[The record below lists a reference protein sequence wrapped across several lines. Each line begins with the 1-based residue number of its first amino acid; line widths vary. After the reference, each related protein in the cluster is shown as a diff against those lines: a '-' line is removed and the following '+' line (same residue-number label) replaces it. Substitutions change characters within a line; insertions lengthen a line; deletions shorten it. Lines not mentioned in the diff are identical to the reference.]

1 MLVVENV
8 SMSFGERDILKNVNM
23 KIDEKSITV
32 ITGKSGTGKT
42 TLLGIM
48 SGLLKPDSGKV
59 LFRGKNIFRWLDF
72 MRSRYRNKKIGFIFQ
87 FFNLLPDMTAYQNII
102 YPAIINPFSKN
113 IRGEADFLVNYLG
126 ISHIKN
132 NYPTTLSGG
141 ELQRV
146 AVARSI
152 INRPEIVLADEPT
165 GNLDDATADQ
175 IISLFS
181 EIKEKY
187 GISFVIVT
195 HEKKFLTIADV
206 HYHLTDGQ
214 FTRMDNARGGSVK
227 NDVKEKAAPA
237 ARKKS
242 PAKMASERNATKK
255 AEKKAAPAKKKPVAK
270 VKQVPAK
277 KGKAKK

>member
-8 SMSFGERDILKNVNM
+8 SMSFGEREILKNVNM

-48 SGLLKPDSGKV
+48 SGLLKPDSGRV

-152 INRPEIVLADEPT
+152 INRPEVVLADEPT
-165 GNLDDATADQ
+165 GNLDDATADH
-175 IISLFS
+175 IIALFS
-181 EIKEKY
+181 EIREKY

-195 HEKKFLTIADV
+195 HEKRFLKIADV

-214 FTRMDNARGGSVK
+214 FVRMDNAHGNSVK
-227 NDVKEKAAPA
+227 KEVKETPVPA
-237 ARKKS
+237 A
-242 PAKMASERNATKK
+242 KK
-255 AEKKAAPAKKKPVAK
+255 APVKKAVKKAVSAKKKPAAK
-270 VKQVPAK
+270 AKAAPAK

>member
-23 KIDEKSITV
+23 TIGEKTITV

-48 SGLLKPDSGKV
+48 SGLLKPDSGRV

-195 HEKKFLTIADV
+195 HEKKFLSVADV

-214 FTRMDNARGGSVK
+214 FVRMDNARGGAVK
-227 NDVKEKAAPA
+227 KEEKEKAVPVV
-237 ARKKS
+237 RKKS
-242 PAKMASERNATKK
+242 PGKKAPVRNAVKK
-255 AEKKAAPAKKKPVAK
+255 TEKKAVPAKKKSPVKAK
-270 VKQVPAK
+270 PVPAK

>member
-23 KIDEKSITV
+23 TIGEKTITV

-48 SGLLKPDSGKV
+48 SGLLKPDSGRV

-152 INRPEIVLADEPT
+152 INRPEVVLADEPT

-195 HEKKFLTIADV
+195 HEKKFLSVADV

-214 FTRMDNARGGSVK
+214 FVRMDNARGGAVK
-227 NDVKEKAAPA
+227 KEEKEKAVPA

-242 PAKMASERNATKK
+242 PAKKAPVRNAVKK
-255 AEKKAAPAKKKPVAK
+255 TEKKAAPAKKKSSVKAK
-270 VKQVPAK
+270 PVPAK

>member
-23 KIDEKSITV
+23 TIEEKSITV

-48 SGLLKPDSGKV
+48 SGLLKPDSGRV

-152 INRPEIVLADEPT
+152 INRPEVVLADEPT
-165 GNLDDATADQ
+165 GNLDDATADH
-175 IISLFS
+175 IIALFS
-181 EIKEKY
+181 EIREKY

-195 HEKKFLTIADV
+195 HEKRFLQIADV

-214 FTRMDNARGGSVK
+214 FVRMDNAHGNAVK
-227 NDVKEKAAPA
+227 KEPKERAVTAAKKKPAAKKAPEKKTVKKAAA
-237 ARKKS
+237 
-242 PAKMASERNATKK
+242 
-255 AEKKAAPAKKKPVAK
+255 KAAPAKKKSAAK
-270 VKQVPAK
+270 AKPAPAK

>member
-23 KIDEKSITV
+23 TIGEKTITV

-48 SGLLKPDSGKV
+48 SGLLKPDSGRV

-195 HEKKFLTIADV
+195 HEKKFLSVADV

-214 FTRMDNARGGSVK
+214 FTRMDNARGGAVK
-227 NDVKEKAAPA
+227 KEVKEKAVPA

-242 PAKMASERNATKK
+242 PVKKAPVRNAVKK
-255 AEKKAAPAKKKPVAK
+255 TEKKSAPAKKKSPVKAK
-270 VKQVPAK
+270 PVPPK

>member
-23 KIDEKSITV
+23 TIGEKTITV

-48 SGLLKPDSGKV
+48 SGLLKPDSGRV

-152 INRPEIVLADEPT
+152 INRPEVVLADEPT

-195 HEKKFLTIADV
+195 HEKKFLSVADV

-214 FTRMDNARGGSVK
+214 FVRMDNARGGAVK
-227 NDVKEKAAPA
+227 KEEKEKAVPA

-242 PAKMASERNATKK
+242 PAKKAPVRNAVKK
-255 AEKKAAPAKKKPVAK
+255 TEKKAAPAKKKSPVKAK
-270 VKQVPAK
+270 PVPAK

>member
-1 MLVVENV
+1 
-8 SMSFGERDILKNVNM
+8 
-23 KIDEKSITV
+23 
-32 ITGKSGTGKT
+32 
-42 TLLGIM
+42 
-48 SGLLKPDSGKV
+48 
-59 LFRGKNIFRWLDF
+59 
-72 MRSRYRNKKIGFIFQ
+72 
-87 FFNLLPDMTAYQNII
+87 MTAYQNII

-270 VKQVPAK
+270 AKQVPAK

>member
-23 KIDEKSITV
+23 TIGEKTITV

-48 SGLLKPDSGKV
+48 SGLLKPDSGRV

-152 INRPEIVLADEPT
+152 INRPEVVLADEPT

-195 HEKKFLTIADV
+195 HEKKFLSVADV

-214 FTRMDNARGGSVK
+214 FTRMDNARGGAVK
-227 NDVKEKAAPA
+227 KEVKEKAVPA
-237 ARKKS
+237 ARKKL
-242 PAKMASERNATKK
+242 PAKKAPVRNAAKK
-255 AEKKAAPAKKKPVAK
+255 TEKKAAPAKKKSPVKAK
-270 VKQVPAK
+270 PVPAK

>member
-23 KIDEKSITV
+23 TIGEKTITV

-48 SGLLKPDSGKV
+48 SGLLKPDSGRV

-195 HEKKFLTIADV
+195 HEKKFLSVADV

-214 FTRMDNARGGSVK
+214 FVRMDNARGGAVK
-227 NDVKEKAAPA
+227 KEEKEKAVPA

-242 PAKMASERNATKK
+242 PAKKAPVRNAVKK
-255 AEKKAAPAKKKPVAK
+255 TEKKAVPAKKKSPVKAK
-270 VKQVPAK
+270 PVPAK